1 MKSVAGRKIMPA
13 GSVYCATKYAV
24 RALSEGIRLEM
35 GPKYNT
41 KVTSIEPGFVAT
53 ELTQTITDD
62 DVQDM
67 LSQFADL
74 KTLEAEDIAN
84 SIHYALTQPEHSSV
98 NEILIRPT
106 NQDL

>member
-1 MKSVAGRKIMPA
+1 
-13 GSVYCATKYAV
+13 
-24 RALSEGIRLEM
+24 
-35 GPKYNT
+35 
-41 KVTSIEPGFVAT
+41 
-53 ELTQTITDD
+53 LTQTITDD

-67 LSQFADL
+67 LSLFADL